1 MNRRGKSLVDTRDGI
16 LLANKRLRGDTTR
29 QSREIDEVLDR
40 AKARQRRP
48 GRQRFF
54 VARSLAR
61 MSDGRPLQL
70 VATALHD
77 GDPAGHAEHRSTI
90 LFLGDYAAHRLGHP
104 ELLGVLFDLSPTEAR
119 VAAAIANGQSLYE
132 VAGKLGLGIGTVRWH
147 VKRIMSRTDT
157 RRQAELVRM
166 ILLSPVGIL
175 AA

>member
-40 AKARQRRP
+40 ATARQRRP

-54 VARSLAR
+54 VARSLTR

-77 GDPAGHAEHRSTI
+77 GDPAGHAEQRSAI
-90 LFLGDYAAHRLGHP
+90 LFLGDYATHRLGHP
-104 ELLGVLFDLSPTEAR
+104 ELLGVMFGLTPTEAR
-119 VAAAIANGQSLYE
+119 VAAEVANGQSLDE
-132 VAGKLGLGIGTVRWH
+132 VAGELRLGIGTVRWH

-166 ILLSPVGIL
+166 ILLSPLSLL